1 MTRTFLI
8 LAQTAV
14 ALTWTPSTTP
24 NATTTVYRDGQ
35 SIVSGLTAA
44 SYSDSTVTVG
54 QHTYYVTADAPGRTT
69 SPPSDPFQITIPPAT
84 QIPTVIGTSTSNAGS
99 GYTRITVHVQNL
111 TSAAIPQ
118 GTVTWTSGGA
128 VFFTNTLDKQGKAVQ
143 NWWTVGLSNL
153 PVTVLYS
160 GNTTFAAS
168 SVTIR

>member
-1 MTRTFLI
+1 MKFLPYL
-8 LAQTAV
+8 LAQSV
-14 ALTWTPSTTP
+14 ALTWVPSTTP
-24 NATTTVYRDGQ
+24 NATTTIYRDGVPIA
-35 SIVSGLTAA
+35 STLTMA
-44 SYSDSTVTVG
+44 SYTDPGVPAGEHTYYAVAALGGTVSAPSNTFTVTV
-54 QHTYYVTADAPGRTT
+54 
-69 SPPSDPFQITIPPAT
+69 SPPT

-143 NWWTVGLSNL
+143 NWWTIGLSNL

-160 GNTTFAAS
+160 GSSIFSAS
-168 SVTIR
+168 SVTLR

>member
-1 MTRTFLI
+1 VGPHSYF
-8 LAQTAV
+8 
-14 ALTWTPSTTP
+14 
-24 NATTTVYRDGQ
+24 
-35 SIVSGLTAA
+35 LTA
-44 SYSDSTVTVG
+44 
-54 QHTYYVTADAPGRTT
+54 T
-69 SPPSDPFQITIPPAT
+69 SPDGTSGPSNTIQITVPPPAT

-99 GYTRITVHVQNL
+99 GYTRITIHVQNL

-160 GNTTFAAS
+160 GSSIFSAS
-168 SVTIR
+168 SVTLR